1 MAWQNLDWERW
12 KHTQFQPIK
21 PRCTTLSKKKLLKHQ
36 QTCPISFPS
45 WQGWEVTLKH
55 MKMDITLKIKKAKS
69 IGKITTTGE
78 KPTKQPL
85 QKDSVYNDA
94 LLHGNNYKHIA

>member
-1 MAWQNLDWERW
+1 MYIHSSSNMQEKNFW
-12 KHTQFQPIK
+12 
-21 PRCTTLSKKKLLKHQ
+21 
-36 QTCPISFPS
+36 TCQDFLFFLFS
-45 WQGWEVTLKH
+45 
-55 MKMDITLKIKKAKS
+55 AKS

-94 LLHGNNYKHIA
+94 LLHGNNYKHIALEKKISMFRNTIPYVTVPQ